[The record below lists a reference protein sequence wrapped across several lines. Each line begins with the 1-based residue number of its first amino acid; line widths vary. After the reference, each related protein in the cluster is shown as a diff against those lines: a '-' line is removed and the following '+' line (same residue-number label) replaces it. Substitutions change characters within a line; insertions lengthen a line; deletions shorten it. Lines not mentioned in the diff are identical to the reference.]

1 MPLLRYLLS
10 PNPASPGQRKV
21 GQASLEGLSTDEHS
35 AVLDALEWSD
45 LDSSQDLVERTD
57 AALEQLDAGQA
68 DPGVAVVSPAAQ
80 A

>member
-1 MPLLRYLLS
+1 MPLLRSLLS

-21 GQASLEGLSTDEHS
+21 EQAGLEGLSADEHS

-45 LDSSQDLVERTD
+45 LDSSQDLVGRTD

-68 DPGVAVVSPAAQ
+68 SQEAEAVSPSAQ